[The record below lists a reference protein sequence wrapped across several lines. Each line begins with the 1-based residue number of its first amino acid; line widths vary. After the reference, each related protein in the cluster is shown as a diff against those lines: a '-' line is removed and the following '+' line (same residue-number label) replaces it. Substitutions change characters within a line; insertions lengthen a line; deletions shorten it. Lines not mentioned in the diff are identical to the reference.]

1 MDIISQLTEWSQA
14 LLPEHLFLVEVEQK
28 QGAKK
33 ISVYID
39 GDKGVTIEDCRL
51 LAKGLNAKLDEL
63 DYGTEAYMFEVSS
76 PGTDRPLKLKR
87 QYPQH
92 IGRELLVKL
101 TGNNEILGKFIVIRV
116 FRHRSS
122 GHNCRFFGAVQEGYP
137 SRSTLCTILAHS
149 SSDIS
154 LSRCF
159 LKC

>member
-101 TGNNEILGKFIVIRV
+101 TGNNEILGKFDSMTEDGVTLLLKDKKKGYKDAPEKEVAFAEIAQA
-116 FRHRSS
+116 S
-122 GHNCRFFGAVQEGYP
+122 VQ
-137 SRSTLCTILAHS
+137 
-149 SSDIS
+149 IS
-154 LSRCF
+154 F
-159 LKC
+159 K